1 MFKKKTALKATTKK
15 QTATTKTAVKEK
27 TLQPKLPKIEENKI
41 IKNVAKKKP
50 KPVEKTSH
58 ENAGEKSVSFKTTK
72 NIEILLESGTS
83 VSFPE
88 GTSYARGSADLEI
101 LKMILAEREKNSD
114 KIAN

>member
-50 KPVEKTSH
+50 KPVEKTTP
-58 ENAGEKSVSFKTTK
+58 EAADDSVTFKTTK
-72 NIEILLESGTS
+72 TIEILLETGTS
-83 VSFPE
+83 VSFPQN
-88 GTSYARGSADLEI
+88 TSYAQGRSDLEI
-101 LKMILAEREKNSD
+101 LKMILSEKQKDSD
-114 KIAN
+114 KISN